1 LQKMFG
7 EQNKTTWD
15 LSVTDSLTPCVCSL
29 PIHTEMD
36 QEQLAHIVE
45 GVQSFF
51 KA

>member
-1 LQKMFG
+1 MFG
-7 EQNKTTWD
+7 AVNKD
-15 LSVTDSLTPCVCSL
+15 ACHLPVTDALTPCVCSL

-36 QEQLAHIVE
+36 QEQLDYIVN